1 VERRVGH
8 VEDCTALEIEVGR
21 FAHVM
26 ASLPLDRGVATC
38 PGWNVRD
45 LAEHLGVI
53 HRWAEE
59 LVRLRSP
66 ERIAREATDELSAA
80 VSPQWIEEGGRQLV
94 ATLLA
99 ADPDDEMWGWGRDQH
114 VRFWS
119 RRQLHETL
127 VHRMDLDLAAAIEPV
142 AEREI
147 VVDAID
153 EFLSNM
159 ETIATRVPSLS
170 ELRGNGERLGFRV
183 RDTDVRWTIDFSPDG
198 FSVSHDDAPLT
209 TELIASPVDLLLVIL
224 GRREVEVSDAHV
236 AGDADLLDFWLSH
249 SEFG

>member
-1 VERRVGH
+1 MSH

-21 FAHVM
+21 FANVM
-26 ASLPLDRGVATC
+26 ASLPLEREVATC
-38 PGWNVRD
+38 PGWSVRD

-59 LVRLRSP
+59 LVRVRSP
-66 ERIAREATDELSAA
+66 QRLAREVTDEMSAA
-80 VSPQWIEEGGRQLV
+80 VSPQWIEEGGAQLV

-99 ADPDDEMWGWGRDQH
+99 ANPDDEMWGWGLDQH

-127 VHRMDLDLAAAIEPV
+127 VHRMDLELAADIAPE
-142 AEREI
+142 ADREI
-147 VVDAID
+147 VEDAID

-159 ETIATRVPSLS
+159 QAIAKRVPSLS

-183 RDTDVRWTIDFSPDG
+183 RDSATHWTVRFNDDG
-198 FSVSHDDAPLT
+198 FGVSRDEAPLT
-209 TELIASPVDLLLVIL
+209 TELIGSPVDLLLVIL
-224 GRREVEVSDAHV
+224 GRRDADLSDAEV
-236 AGDADLLDFWLSH
+236 AGDADLLDFWLSR
-249 SEFG
+249 SQFG

>member
-1 VERRVGH
+1 MFSWI
-8 VEDCTALEIEVGR
+8 LL
-21 FAHVM
+21 
-26 ASLPLDRGVATC
+26 AS
-38 PGWNVRD
+38 
-45 LAEHLGVI
+45 
-53 HRWAEE
+53 
-59 LVRLRSP
+59 
-66 ERIAREATDELSAA
+66 
-80 VSPQWIEEGGRQLV
+80 
-94 ATLLA
+94 TLLA

-170 ELRGNGERLGFRV
+170 ELRGNGERLGLRV

-198 FSVSHDDAPLT
+198 FSVAHDDAPLT

>member
-1 VERRVGH
+1 MSH

-21 FAHVM
+21 FANVM
-26 ASLPLDRGVATC
+26 TSLPLDGEVATC
-38 PGWNVRD
+38 PGWSVRD

-59 LVRLRSP
+59 LVRVRSP
-66 ERIAREATDELSAA
+66 QRLAREVTDEMSAA
-80 VSPQWIEEGGRQLV
+80 VSPQWIEEGGAQLV

-99 ADPDDEMWGWGRDQH
+99 ANPDDEMWGWGLDQH

-127 VHRMDLDLAAAIEPV
+127 VHRMDLELAADIAPE
-142 AEREI
+142 ADREI
-147 VVDAID
+147 VEDAID

-159 ETIATRVPSLS
+159 QAIAKRVPSLS

-183 RDTDVRWTIDFSPDG
+183 RDSATHWTVRFNDDG
-198 FSVSHDDAPLT
+198 FGVSRDEAPLT
-209 TELIASPVDLLLVIL
+209 TELIGSPVDLLLVIL
-224 GRREVEVSDAHV
+224 GRRDADLSDAEV
-236 AGDADLLDFWLSH
+236 AGDADLLDFWLSR
-249 SEFG
+249 SQFG

>member
-1 VERRVGH
+1 MNH
-8 VEDCTALEIEVGR
+8 VDDCNALGIEVGR
-21 FAHVM
+21 FANVM
-26 ASLPLDRGVATC
+26 ASLPLDREIATC

-59 LVRLRSP
+59 LVRVRSP
-66 ERIAREATDELSAA
+66 QRLAREATDELRAA
-80 VSPQWIEEGGRQLV
+80 VSPQWIIDGGAQLV

-99 ADPDDEMWGWGRDQH
+99 ADPDDEMWGWGFDQH

-127 VHRMDLDLAAAIEPV
+127 VHRMDLELAADTAPE
-142 AEREI
+142 ADREI
-147 VVDAID
+147 VEDAID

-159 ETIATRVPSLS
+159 QAIAKRVPSLS

-183 RDTDVRWTIDFSPDG
+183 RDSGTHWTITFSDDG
-198 FSVSHDDAPLT
+198 FSVSHEAAPLT
-209 TELIASPVDLLLVIL
+209 CELIGSPVDLLLVIL
-224 GRREVEVSDAHV
+224 GRREVDLSDV
-236 AGDADLLDFWLSH
+236 ALVGDPDLLEFWLSH
-249 SEFG
+249 SDFG

>member
-1 VERRVGH
+1 MGH
-8 VEDCTALEIEVGR
+8 VEDCNALAIEVDR
-21 FAHVM
+21 FAVVM
-26 ASLPLDRGVATC
+26 ASLPLDREIASC

-59 LVRLRSP
+59 LVRLRAP
-66 ERIAREATDELSAA
+66 ERIAREVTDELSAA
-80 VSPQWIEEGGRQLV
+80 VSPQWIEAGGRQLV

-99 ADPDDEMWGWGRDQH
+99 ADPDDAMWGWGRDQH

-127 VHRMDLDLAAAIEPV
+127 VHRMDLELAAEITPA
-142 AEREI
+142 AEGEI
-147 VVDAID
+147 VGDAID

-159 ETIATRVPSLS
+159 ETIATRDPSLS
-170 ELRGNGERLGFRV
+170 KLRGNGERLGFRV
-183 RDTDVRWTIDFSPDG
+183 RDSAVRWTINFSNDG
-198 FSVSHDDAPLT
+198 FSVSKDDASLT
-209 TELIASPVDLLLVIL
+209 TELIGSPVDLLLVIL
-224 GRREVEVSDAHV
+224 GRREVEQSDADV
-236 AGDADLLDFWLSH
+236 VGDPGLLDSWLSH